1 METVLARLK
10 DYDKRRGL
18 VLRCY
23 TYRGIKFLPERGWI
37 RVTKE
42 VGDYLRTV
50 RSEPRD
56 PNAPLAFDV
65 CTDDEARALE
75 AAEKREAAT
84 RQNATTD
91 IELTPARGERVRE
104 RAPDRAADRPA
115 TAERAAPAAE
125 RAAAPERAAPAAPGA
140 PEGPAPEGSDAAN
153 PRDTKT
159 RKDRGG

>member
-23 TYRGIKFLPERGWI
+23 TYKGIKFLPERGWI
-37 RVTKE
+37 RVSKE
-42 VGDYLRTV
+42 VGDYLRAV

-56 PNAPLAFDV
+56 PNSPLAFDV

-75 AAEKREAAT
+75 AAEKRDAET
-84 RQNATTD
+84 RQNATAD
-91 IELTPARGERVRE
+91 IALTPARGERVRE
-104 RAPDRAADRPA
+104 RAPDRVADRPA
-115 TAERAAPAAE
+115 APDRAAPASP
-125 RAAAPERAAPAAPGA
+125 AAPEGQAS
-140 PEGPAPEGSDAAN
+140 EGPDAAN
-153 PRDTKT
+153 ARDTKT